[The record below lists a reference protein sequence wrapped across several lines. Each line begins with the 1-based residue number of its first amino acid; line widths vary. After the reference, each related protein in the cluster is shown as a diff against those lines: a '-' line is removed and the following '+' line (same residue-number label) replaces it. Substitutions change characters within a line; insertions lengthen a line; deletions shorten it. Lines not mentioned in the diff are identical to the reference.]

1 MKKTLRRLLC
11 GFLAVLLLTGRALA
25 LSSKDTLIT
34 LSYLTQL
41 FLPQA
46 LDAGEEAAGERLQD
60 AYDEA
65 SDDLDK
71 VQEDLLEQASGEN
84 GLYSGSLALRDWSD
98 GQVIQAATGSGFLL
112 GAGKAAVSHNGAVID
127 VTEGAEVPAGTA
139 LTAGHRY
146 LVGED
151 TTAQVT
157 ILSGAAQLGVEGS
170 YTRTGGKKNPTPF
183 YDVSQL
189 DWYYAPVAYV
199 YENGLFA
206 GMSEHEFGPS
216 SVMSRA
222 MVMTVFFNLAGA
234 PMREMEGATATF
246 EDAPEGAW
254 FTPYVRWAA
263 TQGITA
269 GTGPTTFSPDLKIN
283 REQMVLLLYAFGVG
297 YLEMDLSARA
307 DLTVYEDHESVS
319 VWARDA
325 MSWAVA
331 EGIIGSGT
339 TLNPR
344 GDADR
349 ATVAAMLK
357 VFSEEV
363 R

>member
-1 MKKTLRRLLC
+1 MKRNLRRLLC
-11 GFLAVLLLTGRALA
+11 GSLAAVLLCGGAVA
-25 LSSKDTLIT
+25 LSSKDSLIT
-34 LSYLTQL
+34 LSFLTQT
-41 FLPQA
+41 FLPQL
-46 LDAGEEAAGERLQD
+46 LDEGEEIAEKRLEKAYAEGEK
-60 AYDEA
+60 
-65 SDDLDK
+65 DLDE
-71 VQEDLLEQASGEN
+71 VQESLLEQASGEE

-98 GQVIQAATGSGFLL
+98 GQLIEAATGSGFFM
-112 GAGKAAVSHNGAVID
+112 GQGTAAVSHNGALID
-127 VTEGAEVPAGTA
+127 VTDGSEVPSGSR

-170 YTRTGGKKNPTPF
+170 YTRGAGKKNPTPF

-206 GMSEHEFGPS
+206 GMSEHEFGPA

-222 MVMTVFFNLAGA
+222 MVMTVFYNLAGA
-234 PMREMEGATATF
+234 PSREMDRATAVF
-246 EDAPEGAW
+246 DDVPEGSW

-283 REQMVLLLYAFGVG
+283 REQMVVLLYAFGEG
-297 YLEMDLSARA
+297 YLGLDLTDRA
-307 DLTVYEDHESVS
+307 DLTTLADYANVS
-319 VWARDA
+319 EWARDA

-331 EGIIGSGT
+331 EGIVSRDAP
-339 TLNPR
+339 LNPR
-344 GDADR
+344 GEADR
-349 ATVAAMLK
+349 AAVAAMLK
-357 VFSEEV
+357 IFSEEV
-363 R
+363 C